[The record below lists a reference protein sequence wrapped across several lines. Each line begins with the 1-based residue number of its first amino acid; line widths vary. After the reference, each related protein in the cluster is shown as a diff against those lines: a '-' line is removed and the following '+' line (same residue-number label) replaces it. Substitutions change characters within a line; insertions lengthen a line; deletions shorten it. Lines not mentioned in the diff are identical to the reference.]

1 MANKTKYIISE
12 VQNVNSQ
19 REGHEYESESLSQS
33 KRFASKV
40 QCFYGTVLKIEDEG
54 GHLVAYKQDGKW
66 INA

>member
-1 MANKTKYIISE
+1 MKYIISE
-12 VQNVNSQ
+12 CQNINSQ
-19 REGHEYESESLSQS
+19 RYGHEYESESLSQA